1 MLVYAQN
8 AWKLLC
14 KTNYVEK
21 NVYYIYYTC
30 SPIPPNWN
38 RNRPGKNGMGKPCYR
53 KFYGEDAFVKRTLP
67 RKSILF
73 RMKKISTVTSYMRH
87 FLFTSFQAA

>member
-1 MLVYAQN
+1 MATIGLLVHMYTTWYYLILQYSRHLLVYAQN

-14 KTNYVEK
+14 RTNYVEK
-21 NVYYIYYTC
+21 NVYYMYYTC

-38 RNRPGKNGMGKPCYR
+38 RTRPGKNGMGKPYS

-67 RKSILF
+67 
-73 RMKKISTVTSYMRH
+73 
-87 FLFTSFQAA
+87 